1 MRIWLVTP
9 APAGGH
15 HGNRVTAER
24 WATILRGLGHH
35 VQVATD
41 YHDQAADLLIAL
53 HARRGA
59 AALRRFHARHPHR
72 PVVLALTGT
81 DLYPALAPTD
91 IPVLELADRLVVLQ
105 PLAAEQVPAH
115 LRDRVRVV
123 FQSAPALTP
132 ARTAPGAVH
141 PDRFEVVQLAH
152 LRPVKDPLL
161 VAAAARRLPDTSR
174 IHISHAGTAL
184 DPTLGEQA
192 ARENR
197 DNPRYR
203 WHGDLPRHQALQ
215 LLAGA
220 HLLVLSSRHEGGAN
234 AITEALAADI
244 PVLATRIPGTVG
256 ILGPGYPGYFP
267 TGDEANLAR
276 LLRRAET
283 ESAWYR
289 ALRRHCAARRHLV
302 SPARERDSWKR
313 LLAGVA

>member
-41 YHDQAADLLIAL
+41 YHDQPADLLVAL
-53 HARRGA
+53 HARRSE

-81 DLYPALAPTD
+81 DLYPALVPTD
-91 IPVLELADRLVVLQ
+91 TPVLELADRLVVLQ
-105 PLAAEQVPAH
+105 PLATEQVPAH

-123 FQSAPALTP
+123 FQSTPPPPPAQ
-132 ARTAPGAVH
+132 TALR
-141 PDRFEVVQLAH
+141 DRFEVVQLAH

-161 VAAAARRLPDTSR
+161 VAAAARLLPDTSR
-174 IHISHAGTAL
+174 IQISHAGGAL
-184 DPTLGEQA
+184 DPELGELA
-192 ARENR
+192 AREDR

-203 WHGDLPRHQALQ
+203 WHGDLPRHQALE
-215 LLAGA
+215 LLARG
-220 HLLVLSSRHEGGAN
+220 HLLVLSSHHEGGAN
-234 AITEALAADI
+234 VITEALAADI
-244 PVLATRIPGTVG
+244 PVLATHIPGTVG
-256 ILGPGYPGYFP
+256 LLGPDYPGYFP
-267 TGDEANLAR
+267 TRDPACLAQ

-283 ESAWYR
+283 DNGWYR
-289 ALRRHCAARRHLV
+289 ALRRHCAARHHLV
-302 SPARERDSWKR
+302 DPVRERDSWKR
-313 LLAGVA
+313 LLTGLA